1 MTSNQKLMDTEI
13 PAGLSPRHDEK
24 RARQLQDL
32 LAGVRSREMQ
42 RMRAMRERG
51 SLDLSTQGDE
61 GDTAASD
68 EHFEMTASM
77 AELAGSR
84 VAAVQSALRRLQ
96 DGNYGLCEECG
107 EEIPIERLQALPAAV
122 LCVDCQREREVASK
136 QNRSE
141 SLGLWVNPTESP
153 SLTAEDEV
161 VDEQA
166 RTGGRRG
173 PDASRR
179 TRGRPK
185 SVPREQERARQ
196 AAE

>member
-1 MTSNQKLMDTEI
+1 MISDRKFMDTEI
-13 PAGLSPRHDEK
+13 QPMVSPRYSEQ
-24 RARQLQDL
+24 RARELQEL

-42 RMRAMRERG
+42 SMRAMRERG
-51 SLDLSTQGDE
+51 LLDLSTQGDE

-77 AELAGSR
+77 AELAGTR
-84 VAAVQSALRRLQ
+84 VAAIESALRRLR
-96 DGNYGLCEECG
+96 DGNYGICEECG
-107 EEIPIERLQALPAAV
+107 EDIPLERLQALPAAV
-122 LCVDCQREREVASK
+122 LCVDCQREREVASR
-136 QNRSE
+136 QDRPDTS
-141 SLGLWVNPTESP
+141 GLWVNPTDAP
-153 SLTAEDEV
+153 SLTAEDEP

-185 SVPREQERARQ
+185 SSAPREQERASR
-196 AAE
+196 